1 MIIMLLGPPGGGKG
15 TQAVK
20 LFEKYKLPQ
29 ISTGEILR
37 AEIKKGSELGKEAN
51 QYVSKGLLVPDDIM
65 VKIIKKRIVEKDC
78 KNGLV
83 LDGFPRTIPQA
94 EALDE
99 VLKGL
104 GKKIDKVISIVVSEK
119 FLVERLTGRRLC
131 SKCGAG
137 YHIKFSPP
145 KQNGKCDTC
154 GGELIQREDDKEET
168 IKKRFRVY
176 QEQTAPLIRYYR
188 QKGILKEVNGE
199 GDIESI
205 YKLIINSIEIN

>member
-37 AEIKKGSELGKEAN
+37 AEIKKGNELGKEAN

-104 GKKIDKVISIVVSEK
+104 GKKIDKVISTVVSEN

-176 QEQTAPLIRYYR
+176 QEQTSPLIRYYE

-199 GDIESI
+199 GDIESV
-205 YKLIINSIEIN
+205 YKLIVNIIETN

>member
-37 AEIKKGSELGKEAN
+37 AEIKKGNELGKEAN

-65 VKIIKKRIVEKDC
+65 VKIIKKRVVDKDC
-78 KNGLV
+78 KNGFV

-104 GKKIDKVISIVVSEK
+104 GKKIDKVISVVVSEN

-137 YHIKFSPP
+137 YHIKFSLP
-145 KQNGKCDTC
+145 KQNGKCDVC
-154 GGELIQREDDKEET
+154 GGVLIQREDDKEET

-176 QEQTAPLIRYYR
+176 QEQTAPLIKYYE

-199 GDIESI
+199 GDIESV
-205 YKLIINSIEIN
+205 YKLIVNIIEE

>member
-37 AEIKKGSELGKEAN
+37 AEIKKGNELGKEAN

-65 VKIIKKRIVEKDC
+65 VKIIKTRVVEKDC
-78 KNGLV
+78 KNGFV

-99 VLKGL
+99 VLKSL
-104 GKKIDKVISIVVSEK
+104 GKKIDKAISVVVSEK

-137 YHIKFSPP
+137 YHIRFSPP

-176 QEQTAPLIRYYR
+176 QEQTAPLIKYYK

-199 GDIESI
+199 GDIESV
-205 YKLIINSIEIN
+205 YKLIVNIIEE

>member
-65 VKIIKKRIVEKDC
+65 VKIIKKRVVEKDC
-78 KNGLV
+78 KDGFV

-131 SKCGAG
+131 NKCGAG

-176 QEQTAPLIRYYR
+176 QEQTAPLIRYYK

>member
-199 GDIESI
+199 GDIESV
-205 YKLIINSIEIN
+205 YKLIVNIIEE